1 MLIGLLITAMVWT
14 VPPLQIVPPS
24 QMLQANQTEE
34 LMPVSKQSGREAD
47 QPTESD
53 QPTQVADA
61 AELEPTDSATN
72 QPPASENQPT
82 DSETKTESD
91 RRRPT
96 NTGQEGLRRPFQDDI
111 LRSLLK
117 DREAAQTIPR
127 QDPGMPAQP
136 PVMLGSQREISG
148 LMPDGTSIV
157 ERPGRFYRTGEQRMI
172 ELRLSGGKRRI
183 SLEVL
188 PNALLEAVEREVAK
202 GVSEFTISGELTRYG
217 TQNYLLLRKVVQ
229 RVDNGN
235 LAP

>member
-14 VPPLQIVPPS
+14 VPPFKIVPS
-24 QMLQANQTEE
+24 LALQANQTEE
-34 LMPVSKQSGREAD
+34 LKPVSEQSDSKAAQPAKPD
-47 QPTESD
+47 QA
-53 QPTQVADA
+53 TQGA
-61 AELEPTDSATN
+61 DSAASGSADSTAN
-72 QPPASENQPT
+72 QQPASEKQAQNG
-82 DSETKTESD
+82 DSDETSEGQ
-91 RRRPT
+91 RPT

-136 PVMLGSQREISG
+136 PVLLGSQREVTG

-188 PNALLEAVEREVAK
+188 PNALLEAVEREAAK